1 MANHNCSAWNCTHL
15 VLIDTHAHLDF
26 PQFQQDL
33 DAVLERA
40 AAAGV
45 SKIITIGTDIESSR
59 RAVALAEKHPQI
71 HAVVGWHPGHVLEA
85 PEDIRP
91 ALKELARHPKVAAIG
106 ETGLDHYR
114 LPSSQGGTLEQD
126 EIYRLKQKQIFLQQL
141 EVASELGL
149 NCVIH
154 TRESMEATLELF
166 RPFAS
171 RVRGVFHCFISSIR
185 EMETVISLG
194 SLVSYT
200 GIVTFKNATDV
211 LATAVATPAGRF
223 MIETDCPFLA
233 PVPNRGKRCEPAY
246 VRQVGEKLAQARGI
260 ALEELGE
267 MSSRTA
273 REFFRGL

>member
-1 MANHNCSAWNCTHL
+1 M
-15 VLIDTHAHLDF
+15 LIDTHAHLDF

-40 AAAGV
+40 SAAGI
-45 SKIITIGTDIESSR
+45 SKIITIGTDIDSSR
-59 RAVALAEKHPQI
+59 RAVALAEKYSQI

-91 ALKELARHPKVAAIG
+91 ALKELAQHPKVAAIG

-126 EIYRLKQKQIFLQQL
+126 EAYRQKQKRIFLQQL

-171 RVRGVFHCFISSIR
+171 RVRGVFHCFISSPK
-185 EMETVISLG
+185 EMEMVISLG
-194 SLVSYT
+194 SLVSFT

-211 LATAVATPAGRF
+211 LATAVATPAERF

-233 PVPNRGKRCEPAY
+233 PVPNRGKRCEPAH
-246 VRQVGEKLAQARGI
+246 VRHVGEKLAQARGVT
-260 ALEELGE
+260 LEELGE
-267 MSSRTA
+267 MTSRTA